1 MQLTPMMQQYRR
13 IKRETP
19 PSILMF
25 RLGDFYEMFFDD
37 AVTASRVLGITLT
50 AREAG
55 KGNKVPMCG
64 VPYHAAQEHIARLIR
79 AGHKVAVCDQMEDPG
94 LAKGL
99 VKREVTRVVTPGTA
113 IDEGLLGERDNNY
126 LAAIHRAGGIFGLC
140 CLDLSTGEFLVT
152 ELEREADLMGEIGR
166 LSPSEFLLPAE
177 LAGDREFVARLRGIS
192 AGLVNQCDDWLFERE
207 GAVRRLRE
215 LLRTQSLDGFGC
227 AGLSAGVSAAGAVVQ
242 YLRDTGH
249 ASLGHVTRLSPY
261 STERHMS
268 LDLATQR
275 NLELVRNLRDGG
287 REGTLISVLDRT
299 STAMGARLLRRWIL
313 QPLVD
318 TAEIR
323 GRLDAVGELAADA
336 AASADVRKKLRE
348 RARYEVANNSYARGI
363 VLTLAN
369 DCVGTGPR
377 LQLLTDDA
385 EVNRLIETEF
395 MRWSEAVGLP
405 AKLRALRMSRAESGE
420 VFGLLTVNPA
430 VDSPVK
436 LDLQLLEADQVATPD
451 VDRRFPS
458 PIDGIVFDRFGNP
471 VVPREWFLVPLFVI
485 DEAVEKIKNGTIG
498 DHVYDPKSASLKK
511 RARA

>member
-207 GAVRRLRE
+207 GAPHGQDDNQDSPTDVSVGLDVDVALHHGMPGLPQHGGQRRQREVRRR
-215 LLRTQSLDGFGC
+215 
-227 AGLSAGVSAAGAVVQ
+227 
-242 YLRDTGH
+242 
-249 ASLGHVTRLSPY
+249 
-261 STERHMS
+261 RHP
-268 LDLATQR
+268 L
-275 NLELVRNLRDGG
+275 G
-287 REGTLISVLDRT
+287 REQEHDLGSLPLVFLDR
-299 STAMGARLLRRWIL
+299 R
-313 QPLVD
+313 Q
-318 TAEIR
+318 
-323 GRLDAVGELAADA
+323 
-336 AASADVRKKLRE
+336 
-348 RARYEVANNSYARGI
+348 
-363 VLTLAN
+363 
-369 DCVGTGPR
+369 
-377 LQLLTDDA
+377 
-385 EVNRLIETEF
+385 
-395 MRWSEAVGLP
+395 
-405 AKLRALRMSRAESGE
+405 
-420 VFGLLTVNPA
+420 A
-430 VDSPVK
+430 VD
-436 LDLQLLEADQVATPD
+436 LDQTGATHSRLP
-451 VDRRFPS
+451 
-458 PIDGIVFDRFGNP
+458 
-471 VVPREWFLVPLFVI
+471 
-485 DEAVEKIKNGTIG
+485 
-498 DHVYDPKSASLKK
+498 
-511 RARA
+511 